1 MAGPDARPD
10 AAVSQVP
17 AYRGPVRRAPFLAV
31 VACLAFGIVAA
42 ACGGDD
48 VETGTVNGVA
58 GGKPTADAR
67 EVKVEASNFQFD
79 PDRITIDA
87 QEEIALDLK
96 SDDNP
101 HDFAVEGLGL
111 IADVGA
117 GDDSVQRLRID
128 QPGEYTFFCTLPG
141 HRDGG
146 MEGTLVVR

>member
-1 MAGPDARPD
+1 VHR
-10 AAVSQVP
+10 AALLSLSALIV
-17 AYRGPVRRAPFLAV
+17 
-31 VACLAFGIVAA
+31 FGLVLA

-48 VETGTVNGVA
+48 VETGSVNGVA

-67 EVKVEASNFQFD
+67 EVKVEASNFEFAPGD
-79 PDRITIDA
+79 LEIDA
-87 QEEIALDLK
+87 QEEIGLDLV
-96 SDDNP
+96 STEGP

-111 IADVGA
+111 VNDVADGE
-117 GDDSVQRLRID
+117 DKVQRLRID

>member
-1 MAGPDARPD
+1 
-10 AAVSQVP
+10 VP
-17 AYRGPVRRAPFLAV
+17 RRALLSV
-31 VACLAFGIVAA
+31 SACALVAA
-42 ACGGDD
+42 LALGACGGDD
-48 VETGTVNGVA
+48 VETGQVNGVA
-58 GGKPTADAR
+58 GGKPTAGAR
-67 EVKVEASNFQFD
+67 EVKVEASNFEFD
-79 PDRITIDA
+79 PDKITIDA

-96 SDDNP
+96 SNDNP

-128 QPGEYTFFCTLPG
+128 QPGSYTFFCTLPG

>member
-1 MAGPDARPD
+1 VHR
-10 AAVSQVP
+10 AALLSLSALIV
-17 AYRGPVRRAPFLAV
+17 
-31 VACLAFGIVAA
+31 FGLVLA

-48 VETGTVNGVA
+48 VETGSVNGVA

-67 EVKVEASNFQFD
+67 EVKVEASNFEFAPGD
-79 PDRITIDA
+79 LEIDA
-87 QEEIALDLK
+87 QEEIGLDLV
-96 SDDNP
+96 SAEGP

-111 IADVGA
+111 VNDVADGE
-117 GDDSVQRLRID
+117 DKVQRLRID